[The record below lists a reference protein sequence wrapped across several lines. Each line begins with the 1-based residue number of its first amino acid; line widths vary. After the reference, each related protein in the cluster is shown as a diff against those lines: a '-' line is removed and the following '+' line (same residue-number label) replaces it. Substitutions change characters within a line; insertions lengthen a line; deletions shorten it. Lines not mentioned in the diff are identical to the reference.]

1 MTKVEKKNSWI
12 FTILT
17 VLFMAESLVLAQVE
31 LPAPYAG
38 KKNPTPAMDSITAGK
53 KIYTEQCEMCH
64 GEQGDGKGPV
74 GATLKPRPADFTDAK
89 RMEQLSDAYLF
100 WRISEG
106 GGFEP
111 FNSAMPAKKGVLS
124 ENDIWNVINYVRT
137 FSFEKP
143 KAPSVQPQKEDV
155 SKLGVDLRA
164 YTIGSIGILA
174 TIVLMI
180 FAYILI
186 RREGY

>member
-1 MTKVEKKNSWI
+1 MTKVEKRNLWVFI
-12 FTILT
+12 ILAT
-17 VLFMAESLVLAQVE
+17 LLMTESLVSAQVE
-31 LPAPYAG
+31 LPAPYAS
-38 KKNPTPAMDSITAGK
+38 KRNPIPAMDSITAGK
-53 KIYTEQCEMCH
+53 KIYTEQCEPCH

-155 SKLGVDLRA
+155 SKLGVNLRA

-180 FAYILI
+180 FAYILV
-186 RREGY
+186 RKEGY